1 MYNKHSL
8 GNFGPF
14 VSIADRVEALFEH
27 AKRVSLPL
35 SLIHIFPLET
45 AVACATINPAKS
57 LKIDDEYGSL
67 EKGKKA
73 NVVLLGKD
81 LELKAVIKD
90 GKRI

>member
-1 MYNKHSL
+1 MRTVVKKMD
-8 GNFGPF
+8 
-14 VSIADRVEALFEH
+14 I
-27 AKRVSLPL
+27 
-35 SLIHIFPLET
+35 PLET
-45 AVACATINPAKS
+45 AIACATINPAKS

>member
-1 MYNKHSL
+1 MD
-8 GNFGPF
+8 
-14 VSIADRVEALFEH
+14 I
-27 AKRVSLPL
+27 
-35 SLIHIFPLET
+35 PLET
-45 AVACATINPAKS
+45 AIACATINPAKS